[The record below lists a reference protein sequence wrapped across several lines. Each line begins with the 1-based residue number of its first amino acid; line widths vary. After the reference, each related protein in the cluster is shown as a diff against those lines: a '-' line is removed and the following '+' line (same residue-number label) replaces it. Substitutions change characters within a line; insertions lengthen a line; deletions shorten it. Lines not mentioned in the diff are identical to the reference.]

1 MGRKSTRN
9 QRQQQRMSRAAN
21 ARDPRFDSYEE
32 ETTYGY
38 ATHRV
43 KHQRYPQPIPATTPV
58 LRMNRRV
65 EPKNQSQEFY
75 LDALRT
81 QRVVFG
87 SGSAGSGK
95 TLLAVGVA
103 LEKLLTNE
111 VSKIVFTRPIVEA
124 GENLGFLPGTLE
136 EKVLPYMMPMLDAI
150 EHFVG
155 PTAAKELIA
164 SERIVFKPLAYL
176 RGNTLG
182 GTGRGQGVVAIFDE
196 TQNSTPKQMQL
207 FLTRL
212 GYNCFMF
219 LTGDPVQSDLK
230 EDRHFQGETGLEWAV
245 RKFRGGTCNH
255 VEVVEFSNND
265 VVRDPVMADM
275 LRVMSAPEPKI
286 NTQVD
291 ELGKLGAVSRPVP
304 AWRDGDD
311 WSGTSILVD
320 QAEPRRG
327 MALTQR

>member
-1 MGRKSTRN
+1 MGRKSSRH
-9 QRQQQRMSRAAN
+9 QRQQRASR
-21 ARDPRFDSYEE
+21 ARDPRFDTYEE

-43 KHQRYPQPIPATTPV
+43 KHQRYPQPIQASSPV
-58 LRMNRRV
+58 LRMNRHI

-103 LEKLLTNE
+103 LEKLLHNE

-136 EKVLPYMMPMLDAI
+136 EKVLPYMIPMLDAI

-182 GTGRGQGVVAIFDE
+182 GIGRDKGVVAIFDE

-219 LTGDPVQSDLK
+219 LTGDPIQSDLK
-230 EDRHFQGETGLEWAV
+230 EDRNFNGETGLEWAV
-245 RKFRGGTCNH
+245 RKFGGGSCNQ

-275 LRVMSAPEPKI
+275 LRVMTAPDNHPKS
-286 NTQVD
+286 D
-291 ELGKLGAVSRPVP
+291 YRASPP

-311 WSGTSILVD
+311 WSVSRHS
-320 QAEPRRG
+320 QEQSERKG

>member
-1 MGRKSTRN
+1 MGRKSNRRSTAFSGRPPRRGGA
-9 QRQQQRMSRAAN
+9 QH
-21 ARDPRFDSYEE
+21 DPRFVHTNFEE
-32 ETTYGY
+32 EERYEY
-38 ATHRV
+38 ASRRV
-43 KHQRYPQPIPATTPV
+43 KHQRYPQEIPESPRG
-58 LRMNRRV
+58 LKMRQRV

-95 TLLAVGVA
+95 TLLAVGAA
-103 LEKLLTNE
+103 LEKLLSNE
-111 VSKIVFTRPIVEA
+111 VGKIVFTRPIVEA
-124 GENLGFLPGTLE
+124 GEQLGFLPGTLE

-182 GTGRGQGVVAIFDE
+182 GPDGKGVVAIFDE

-212 GYNCFMF
+212 GHNAYMF
-219 LTGDPVQSDLK
+219 ITGDPVQSDLK
-230 EDRHFQGETGLEWAV
+230 EDRNFSGETGLEWAV
-245 RKFRGGTCNH
+245 RKFKGGRCDQ
-255 VEVVEFSNND
+255 VEVVEFSLND
-265 VVRDPVMADM
+265 VVRDPVMAAM
-275 LRVMSAPEPKI
+275 LRVMSAPEPKVEKPAD
-286 NTQVD
+286 QHVYFQQD
-291 ELGKLGAVSRPVP
+291 PPV
-304 AWRDGDD
+304 WRDAADR
-311 WSGTSILVD
+311 LP
-320 QAEPRRG
+320 PRPIG